1 MKAFIV
7 RSLLVVVSFVLLVQ
21 LWIFASLAWWRYK
34 PVETTMFMRI
44 DYWSEP
50 SKPIQHEWRDYEE
63 ISEYMKK
70 AIVAAEDG
78 KFMQHH
84 GFDWDGIQAA
94 LERNND
100 TGKVVAGGS
109 TISQQLAKN
118 LFLYNKR
125 SFIRKGQEAVATW
138 MMERMWSKERIL
150 EVYLNSVEFGDNIY
164 GVEAATQHYF
174 GKSSRSL
181 SREQAVFLAAILP
194 NPKYYQDHQNDRKL
208 QNRERMIRK
217 YMRYSDIVK
226 PLNYPY
232 TR

>member
-50 SKPIQHEWRDYEE
+50 SKPIQHEWRDYDE

-70 AIVAAEDG
+70 AIVTAEDG

-125 SFIRKGQEAVATW
+125 SFIRKGQEAIATW

-217 YMRYSDIVK
+217 YMRYSDI
-226 PLNYPY
+226 P
-232 TR
+232 

>member
-50 SKPIQHEWRDYEE
+50 SKPIQHEWRDYDE

-194 NPKYYQDHQNDRKL
+194 NPKYYQDHQNDSKL

-217 YMRYSDIVK
+217 YMRYSDI
-226 PLNYPY
+226 P
-232 TR
+232 

>member
-50 SKPIQHEWRDYEE
+50 SKPIQHEWRDYDE

-125 SFIRKGQEAVATW
+125 SFIRKVQEAVATW

-217 YMRYSDIVK
+217 YMRYSDI
-226 PLNYPY
+226 P
-232 TR
+232 

>member
-7 RSLLVVVSFVLLVQ
+7 RSLLVVISFVLLVQ

-50 SKPIQHEWRDYEE
+50 SKPIQHEWRDYDE

-150 EVYLNSVEFGDNIY
+150 EVYLNAVEFGDNIY

-217 YMRYSDIVK
+217 YMRYSDI
-226 PLNYPY
+226 P
-232 TR
+232 

>member
-50 SKPIQHEWRDYEE
+50 SKPIQHEWRDYDE

-100 TGKVVAGGS
+100 TGKVVAGCS
-109 TISQQLAKN
+109 TISQQVAKN

-217 YMRYSDIVK
+217 YMRYSDI
-226 PLNYPY
+226 P
-232 TR
+232 

>member
-7 RSLLVVVSFVLLVQ
+7 RTLLIIVSILIMIQ
-21 LWIFASLAWWRYK
+21 LWIFSSLVYWRTHD
-34 PVETTMFMRI
+34 VETTMFMRWTYLS
-44 DYWSEP
+44 DF
-50 SKPIQHEWRDYEE
+50 KPIQHQWRNYDE
-63 ISEYMKK
+63 ISDNFKH
-70 AIVAAEDG
+70 AIVAAEDA
-78 KFMQHH
+78 KFVDHH

-125 SFIRKGQEAVATW
+125 SFIRKGQEAIATW

-217 YMRYSDIVK
+217 YMRYSDI
-226 PLNYPY
+226 P
-232 TR
+232 

>member
-21 LWIFASLAWWRYK
+21 LWIFASLAWGRYK

-50 SKPIQHEWRDYEE
+50 SKPIQHEWRDYDE

-217 YMRYSDIVK
+217 YMRYSDI
-226 PLNYPY
+226 P
-232 TR
+232 

>member
-50 SKPIQHEWRDYEE
+50 SKPIQHEWRDYDE

-150 EVYLNSVEFGDNIY
+150 EVKLNAVEFGDNIY

-217 YMRYSDIVK
+217 YMRYSDI
-226 PLNYPY
+226 P
-232 TR
+232 